1 MRLEGRGDLRTEREQ
16 KVKAWAALGYCHD
29 LTFLYAPD
37 EPFDG
42 RWSTTEAIVLDMQL
56 IAEKHFAEKALHEK
70 D

>member
-1 MRLEGRGDLRTEREQ
+1 
-16 KVKAWAALGYCHD
+16 VKAWAALGYCHD